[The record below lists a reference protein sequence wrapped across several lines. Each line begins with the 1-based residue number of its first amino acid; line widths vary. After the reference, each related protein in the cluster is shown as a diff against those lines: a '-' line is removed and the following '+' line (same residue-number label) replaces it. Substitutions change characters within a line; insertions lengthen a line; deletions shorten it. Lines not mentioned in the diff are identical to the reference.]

1 MQLKVTT
8 KPKIRASELPQIIRG
23 KSKVRNCVELNI
35 QLYVFAL
42 MVSGYPKTLTN
53 IAAYFGSKVCTLSRL
68 LSNLSIGPE
77 LDIYL
82 NRQTRSIIAAYL
94 NCHDQVSVDIIID
107 ATLVERSSRKTENVG
122 LYHSNGKKLWGHR
135 VTNVGMLLDSALY
148 IPLASI
154 PHYTRKYAKMLGG
167 LSYSTEG
174 TMVRCWLRDHIDEIS
189 CWVEGAGMRRED
201 VTFLLD
207 AGYDNKL
214 IQKAIISSGCHF
226 LMMIKSSRKVA
237 DFKVKDFF
245 QKNRWIKW
253 QSIRITKDS
262 KNKKKRLDYR
272 IRTAEQVEL
281 NGVGLVNVVCSEKKA
296 RGRGQK
302 STRRFLVTSRKSS
315 TGREII
321 KNYRKRW
328 AIETWH
334 KTMKQSYGF
343 GDCSASSF
351 SSMENHFKMCNIAY
365 LGHLQGLKSLPKK
378 GTSIEDFLQLTI
390 RKDTRHQLT
399 KIYGHQ
405 RFAEDLE
412 KCRSN
417 IFVGFSTAA

>member
-1 MQLKVTT
+1 MPLKVIT
-8 KPKIRASELPQIIRG
+8 KPKIRVSELPQILRG
-23 KSKVRNCVELNI
+23 KSKVSDSVESKI

-42 MVSGYPKTLTN
+42 MVAGYPKTLTN
-53 IAAYFGSKVCTLSRL
+53 IAAYFGATISGLSRL
-68 LSNLSIGPE
+68 LSHPGIGAG
-77 LDIYL
+77 LDIHL
-82 NRQTRSIIAAYL
+82 NRQTRGIIAAYL
-94 NCHDQVSVDIIID
+94 NRNNQVSVDIIID
-107 ATLVERSSRKTENVG
+107 ATLIERSSRKAENVG
-122 LYHSNGKKLWGHR
+122 LYHSNGKKTLGHR

-154 PHYTRKYAKMLGG
+154 PHYTRKYVKLLGG
-167 LSYSTEG
+167 LNYSTEG
-174 TMVRCWLRDHIDEIS
+174 IMVRRWLRDHIDEIS
-189 CWVEGAGMRRED
+189 EWVEGAGMQRED

-237 DFKVKDFF
+237 GFQVKEFFK
-245 QKNRWIKW
+245 KNRWIKW
-253 QSIRITKDS
+253 QSIRITRDS

-302 STRRFLVTSRKSS
+302 STRRFLVSSRENS

-321 KNYRKRW
+321 KDYRKRW
-328 AIETWH
+328 TIETWH

-343 GDCSASSF
+343 GDCSVSSF

-365 LGHLQGLKSLPKK
+365 LSHLQGLKSLPMK
-378 GTSIEDFLQLTI
+378 GTSIEDYLQLTI
-390 RKDTRHQLT
+390 RKEARHRLT
-399 KIYGHQ
+399 KFSGHQ
-405 RFAEDLE
+405 RFTEELE
-412 KCRSN
+412 KYRSN
-417 IFVGFSTAA
+417 IFSAAA